1 MGLDVEIR
9 RANFEDA
16 EGICQVIGSTLRASN
31 AKDYAPKTIL
41 RAESNFTPAAIREL
55 FDKRSI
61 FVAVAANKLVGTGSL
76 EKCIV
81 RCVYVISDY
90 QGSGIGKQLMTVIE
104 FEARSK
110 NIDQLTIP
118 SSVTAETFFAKLGY
132 SVVEERVCDGER
144 TIVMTKCLNAE
155 SKIHS

>member
-1 MGLDVEIR
+1 MGSNVEIR

-16 EGICQVIGSTLRASN
+16 EAISQVIVSTLRASN
-31 AKDYAPKTIL
+31 AKGYAPKTIL

-55 FDKRSI
+55 FDKRSV

-76 EKCIV
+76 DKCIV

-90 QGSGIGKQLMTVIE
+90 QGSGIGKQLMTVVE
-104 FEARSK
+104 FEARSQ

-132 SVVEERVCDGER
+132 SVVEERFCDSER
-144 TIVMTKCLNAE
+144 TIVMTKCLSAE
-155 SKIHS
+155 PKSHS